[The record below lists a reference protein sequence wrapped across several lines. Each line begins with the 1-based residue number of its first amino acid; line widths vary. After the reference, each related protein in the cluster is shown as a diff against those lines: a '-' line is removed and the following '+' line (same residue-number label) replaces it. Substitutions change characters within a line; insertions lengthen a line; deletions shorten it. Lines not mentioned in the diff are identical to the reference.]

1 MAAACC
7 ATMRCWPSSAPPP
20 ASCATSRIC
29 FRFPE
34 LLDRLD
40 WVFFGGVDRELGAE
54 LACEVELLIDH
65 VDRDDPPSG
74 DRRVLD
80 REVSQA
86 ADAEHCPEIGRAG
99 ARDLDRFEIGRAH
112 V

>member
-65 VDRDDPPSG
+65 VDRLLVL
-74 DRRVLD
+74 RRSPHTGS
-80 REVSQA
+80 R
-86 ADAEHCPEIGRAG
+86 G
-99 ARDLDRFEIGRAH
+99 ARDRRRRTLRRSQTSGCPRP
-112 V
+112 